1 MKRAKYALGAIALI
15 AGVAG
20 TFAFKAHKA
29 VAKHFYYL
37 GTTSSDCKYVT
48 LATTTNKVGAPTS
61 FVVIEPAT
69 NLGTV
74 TTTAKSSITIL
85 SEEN

>member
-29 VAKHFYYL
+29 VASHFYYI
-37 GTTSSDCKYVT
+37 GTTSTDCKYVT
-48 LATTTNKVGAPTS
+48 LATTTTKLSDPTRFYTTES
-61 FVVIEPAT
+61 VT
-69 NLGTV
+69 TLGTV
-74 TTTAKSSITIL
+74 TGVENTNFTTITK
-85 SEEN
+85 E